1 MNVSSFVTFSSMLE
15 LSAKSLDQTRGELA
29 YKVSLRAYA

>member
-1 MNVSSFVTFSSMLE
+1 MNVFSFVTFSSMSE

-29 YKVSLRAYA
+29 KI